1 MIEKIG
7 RPAMKL
13 NCKVGD
19 RIWIDGEPFFV
30 YETYENGNVLV
41 ASINCY
47 SEDDPRLKWAQ
58 ELSSTENHDII
69 VESMDKF
76 YEKLTMDAMT
86 QLRYTL
92 SLRDDYL
99 KDRLISKTESGS
111 TLYLDT
117 LNGTWAVQNRIKK

>member
-1 MIEKIG
+1 
-7 RPAMKL
+7 MKL

-41 ASINCY
+41 GSINCY

-58 ELSSTENHDII
+58 ELSSNKFIPEDHDII

-76 YEKLTMDAMT
+76 YEKLTNEIDVDK
-86 QLRYTL
+86 LGH
-92 SLRDDYL
+92 SEVPD
-99 KDRLISKTESGS
+99 
-111 TLYLDT
+111 
-117 LNGTWAVQNRIKK
+117 